1 MFALRKKKIPVF
13 VFTLAI
19 FLFISSCSTVP
30 ITGRKRIALLPSAN
44 LATMAIQ
51 SYRELLSKSKISND
65 REKVMLVK
73 RVGRRIAMA
82 AEVFMKEEGLE
93 KQLKN
98 FKWEFNLIEN
108 NKVVNAFCMPGGKVA
123 VYTGILPV
131 AANETGLAVIIGHEV
146 AHAIA
151 KHGNERMSQL
161 LMVQMGGIALDVAT
175 KNKPDKTRNL
185 FRLAYGI
192 GAQLGLILPY
202 SRTHE
207 SEADHI
213 GLVLM
218 ASAGYKPGA
227 APEFW
232 KRMAKLGGKRVP
244 QFLSTHPEPQKR
256 VKRLNKLIPEVT
268 RKYYR
273 KKQIPH

>member
-1 MFALRKKKIPVF
+1 MSWLKKKKIIIVI
-13 VFTLAI
+13 FTLFI
-19 FLFISSCSTVP
+19 FLVISSCSTVP
-30 ITGRKRIALLPSAN
+30 ITGRKRVALLPAGN
-44 LATMAIQ
+44 LATMALQ
-51 SYRELLSKSKISND
+51 SYKQLLNKSRLSTD

-93 KQLKN
+93 KALKN

-123 VYTGILPV
+123 VYTGILPI
-131 AANETGLAVIIGHEV
+131 AMNETGLAVIMGHEV

-161 LMVQMGGIALDVAT
+161 LLVQLGGVALDVAT
-175 KNKPDKTRNL
+175 RNKPNETRNL
-185 FRLAYGI
+185 FRLAYGV
-192 GAQLGLILPY
+192 GSQLGLLLPY

-218 ASAGYKPGA
+218 ASAGYDPGA

-232 KRMAKLGGKRVP
+232 KRMAKKGGKKVP
-244 QFLSTHPEPQKR
+244 QFLSTHPAPEKR
-256 VKRLNKLIPEVT
+256 VERLNKLIPEVK
-268 RKYYR
+268 RKHYR
-273 KKQIPH
+273 KK